1 MMLKKRIHDF
11 IKKFNEEIENIE
23 KKPSEV
29 KNIITVMKNTLKEIN
44 SRLGFRVINQQF
56 KRQDSRKHPI
66 RTTEGKKSKTRA

>member
-1 MMLKKRIHDF
+1 MLKKRIHDF